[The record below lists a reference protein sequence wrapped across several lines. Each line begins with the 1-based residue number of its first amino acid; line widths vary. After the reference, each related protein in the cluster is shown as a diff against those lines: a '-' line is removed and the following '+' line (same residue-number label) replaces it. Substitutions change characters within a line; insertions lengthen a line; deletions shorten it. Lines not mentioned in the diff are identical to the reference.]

1 MVIVGLERR
10 FDYTANGNSVN
21 LALRL
26 CDITAAG
33 ETLTGHQAFANVED
47 EVFADKR
54 GEREFKGFR
63 QITRI

>member
-33 ETLTGHQAFANVED
+33 ETLIGHKASQ
-47 EVFADKR
+47 
-54 GEREFKGFR
+54 
-63 QITRI
+63 T